1 MANTDS
7 RGIKNTFTNFY
18 EYDFCSCF
26 LIISVLYYRFLF
38 FSFLAALQTSLK
50 RKQSMDDI
58 PTEREKYIYRQSF
71 RAIVMNGTNKKM
83 AFKQLYDVANLE
95 FVQRDHSYG
104 KKADDVFLMENRLSV
119 ITDQEVKVCISYT
132 LSSAYA

>member
-1 MANTDS
+1 
-7 RGIKNTFTNFY
+7 
-18 EYDFCSCF
+18 
-26 LIISVLYYRFLF
+26 
-38 FSFLAALQTSLK
+38 
-50 RKQSMDDI
+50 MDDI

-83 AFKQLYDVANLE
+83 AFKQLYDVANLD

-104 KKADDVFLMENRLSV
+104 KKADVFLMENRLSM

-132 LSSAYA
+132 LSSVYA